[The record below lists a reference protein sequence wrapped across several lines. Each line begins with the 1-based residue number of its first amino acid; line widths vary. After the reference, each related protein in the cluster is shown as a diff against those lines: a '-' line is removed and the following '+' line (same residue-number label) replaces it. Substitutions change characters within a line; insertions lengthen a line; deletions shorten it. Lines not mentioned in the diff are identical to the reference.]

1 MAKDL
6 RPVYTAVN
14 EADAQVR
21 LDGFHDKW
29 GDRYP
34 AIRTL
39 WSNAWSEFVPFLD
52 YSPEI
57 RRVIYSTDEIVN
69 PSSLVVVVASGR
81 SSLRTPVLV
90 ARRWLLPD
98 RVAA

>member
-21 LDGFHDKW
+21 LDEFHDKW

-39 WSNAWSEFVPFLD
+39 GTNA
-52 YSPEI
+52 
-57 RRVIYSTDEIVN
+57 
-69 PSSLVVVVASGR
+69 
-81 SSLRTPVLV
+81 
-90 ARRWLLPD
+90 
-98 RVAA
+98 